1 MFTAAC
7 VSVPPLCIVFLDF
20 RSRSA
25 RSRSATFKRSSAR
38 QSARRLPHRALC
50 ALRRITAYL
59 HKPYRKHVYVMRGKI
74 SRCFCLRRSVAG
86 FSWILFAACVSVP
99 SFFCGVGV
107 YGVRERAV
115 FLGVGVCFAASA
127 AGFLWI
133 LLTACGSVP
142 SFLCGKCFAWGGSGA
157 AHVVGVRFV
166 CGRGWNGRFG
176 AVLSEKRV
184 KKRAFVRFRAT
195 LRGGAYNLSQKK
207 SNLCGM
213 RLQADV
219 NVL

>member
-1 MFTAAC
+1 MLFIFGEC
-7 VSVPPLCIVFLDF
+7 GGVSVDF
-20 RSRSA
+20 
-25 RSRSATFKRSSAR
+25 
-38 QSARRLPHRALC
+38 
-50 ALRRITAYL
+50 I
-59 HKPYRKHVYVMRGKI
+59 
-74 SRCFCLRRSVAG
+74 
-86 FSWILFAACVSVP
+86 
-99 SFFCGVGV
+99 

-115 FLGVGVCFAASA
+115 FFGVGVCFAAKCGG
-127 AGFLWI
+127 GFVGLI
-133 LLTACGSVP
+133 DGVRERAVFFCVANVLRGR
-142 SFLCGKCFAWGGSGA
+142 GSGA

>member
-1 MFTAAC
+1 MTAC
-7 VSVPPLCIVFLDF
+7 VSVP
-20 RSRSA
+20 
-25 RSRSATFKRSSAR
+25 
-38 QSARRLPHRALC
+38 
-50 ALRRITAYL
+50 
-59 HKPYRKHVYVMRGKI
+59 
-74 SRCFCLRRSVAG
+74 
-86 FSWILFAACVSVP
+86 
-99 SFFCGVGV
+99 FFCGVGV

-115 FLGVGVCFAASA
+115 FFGVGVCFAAKCGGVS
-127 AGFLWI
+127 WV
-133 LLTACGSVP
+133 LLTA
-142 SFLCGKCFAWGGSGA
+142 GGSG
-157 AHVVGVRFV
+157 R
-166 CGRGWNGRFG
+166 R